1 MLKLI
6 IGKKGSGKT
15 KKLIDAVTAAADAS
29 NGSVVCVEKSST
41 LTLNITHRVRFV
53 DADHYGISGYDQFY
67 GFIAGMCASNYDIT
81 HIGVDAILRI
91 ANRDYDELAAFLEK
105 LNELSKDAGT
115 EFIITVSA
123 EKEELPE
130 SIFKFAEAL

>member
-29 NGSVVCVEKSST
+29 NGSVACIEKSST
-41 LTLNITHRVRFV
+41 LTLNITHRVRLV
-53 DADHYGISGYDQFY
+53 DADHYGISGYEQFY

-81 HIGVDAILRI
+81 HIGIDAILRI
-91 ANRDYDELAAFLEK
+91 ANRNYDELAAFLEK
-105 LNELSKDAGT
+105 LNELSKDANT
-115 EFIITVSA
+115 EFIITISA
-123 EKEELPE
+123 DKAELPE
-130 SIFKFAEAL
+130 SIFKIAQEL

>member
-6 IGKKGSGKT
+6 IGKKGSGMT
-15 KKLIDAVTAAADAS
+15 KKLNDAVTAAADAS

-41 LTLNITHRVRFV
+41 LTLNITHRVRLV

-91 ANRDYDELAAFLEK
+91 ANRHYDELAAFLEK

>member
-41 LTLNITHRVRFV
+41 LTLNITHRVRLV

-115 EFIITVSA
+115 ELIITVSA

>member
-41 LTLNITHRVRFV
+41 LTLNITHRVRLV

-67 GFIAGMCASNYDIT
+67 GFIAGMCASNDDIT